1 MVAWGSYPPDVF
13 RYLVLAPPPDVP
25 AEGELILAEVVL
37 GEHVVE
43 LVHRQVDDVVHRD
56 GQTQRQ
62 RLPLVPRES
71 VPAAPAAAAAAAEA
85 AGVHAVGRGD
95 RGRRRS
101 GGGNGYI
108 LAYNIERLFCINPSQ
123 KYIYMAGLT
132 EHSPGCV
139 NMG

>member
-1 MVAWGSYPPDVF
+1 MVFKSK
-13 RYLVLAPPPDVP
+13 RYLVFAPPPDVP

-71 VPAAPAAAAAAAEA
+71 VPAATAAAAEA

-101 GGGNGYI
+101 GRGDG
-108 LAYNIERLFCINPSQ
+108 
-123 KYIYMAGLT
+123 
-132 EHSPGCV
+132 
-139 NMG
+139 

>member
-1 MVAWGSYPPDVF
+1 MVF
-13 RYLVLAPPPDVP
+13 KFKRYLVLAPPPDVP

-71 VPAAPAAAAAAAEA
+71 VPAAAAAAPEA

-95 RGRRRS
+95 GGRRRS
-101 GGGNGYI
+101 GRGDRYI
-108 LAYNIERLFCINPSQ
+108 LAYNIERLFCLISLLQYIYRAGLEEPSQ
-123 KYIYMAGLT
+123 
-132 EHSPGCV
+132 V
-139 NMG
+139 V

>member
-1 MVAWGSYPPDVF
+1 MRAH
-13 RYLVLAPPPDVP
+13 LVLAPPPDVP

-71 VPAAPAAAAAAAEA
+71 VPAAPAAAAEA
-85 AGVHAVGRGD
+85 AGVSAVGRGD
-95 RGRRRS
+95 GGRRRS
-101 GGGNGYI
+101 GRGDGYI
-108 LAYNIERLFCINPSQ
+108 LAYNVERLFSLISLK
-123 KYIYMAGLT
+123 KYIYKAGLT
-132 EHSPGCV
+132 EPSQV
-139 NMG
+139 V